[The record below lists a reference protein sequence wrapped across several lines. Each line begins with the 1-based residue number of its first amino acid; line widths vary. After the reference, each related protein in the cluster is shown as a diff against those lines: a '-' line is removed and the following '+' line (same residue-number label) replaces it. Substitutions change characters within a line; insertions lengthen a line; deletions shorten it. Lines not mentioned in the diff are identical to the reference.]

1 MNPQWP
7 RRCHNPGITNKRNA
21 FVGRI
26 PSHLNCSGWSR
37 GGVLQPPL
45 ERPNSTRQAFC
56 EKYHYEVTDKKTGK
70 LLPPNAAL
78 LRIVFVRRSRW
89 LAEWGDSVSKPA
101 IYHCVSRVVDRRF
114 VFGERECEAF
124 RMYMRMYENFSGC
137 RVLSYCLMS
146 NHFHLLLEVP
156 PMAEG
161 GLSDEGLLHRLSA
174 LYSEAFVAEVAEEL
188 VEARRTPNETWA
200 AEVHARFSYRMH
212 SLSQFMKGLLIR
224 FTRWFNRTHARTGTL
239 WEERFKSVIVE
250 SGIAARTMA
259 AYIDLNPVRAGMVKD
274 PADYRWSSY
283 GEAVGGGKKGNG
295 KKAREGLVRA
305 YFCDQGV
312 GFDSGKW
319 LEVSRLYRR
328 LMGLALGRK
337 PGRAEVAGKG
347 NGLGQSTMNTAEMLE
362 SKDNGTVLKDLGM
375 AKMLRCRVRYFTDGA
390 VIGSKE
396 FVNEAFAGARERF
409 GPKRKD
415 GARAMRGS
423 GSGAKGQLWSMRDLR
438 VRVT

>member
-1 MNPQWP
+1 MSVNN
-7 RRCHNPGITNKRNA
+7 RKRWI
-21 FVGRI
+21 VPWKDSRI
-26 PSHLNCSGWSR
+26 
-37 GGVLQPPL
+37 
-45 ERPNSTRQAFC
+45 
-56 EKYHYEVTDKKTGK
+56 
-70 LLPPNAAL
+70 
-78 LRIVFVRRSRW
+78 
-89 LAEWGDSVSKPA
+89 KPV
-101 IYHCVSRVVDRRF
+101 IYHCISRVVGRDF
-114 VFGERECEAF
+114 VLEVDEREHF
-124 RMYMRMYENFSGC
+124 RMLMRMCEKFTGC

-156 PMAEG
+156 PMPEG
-161 GLSDEGLLHRLSA
+161 GISDQELLERLGVF
-174 LYSEAFVAEVAEEL
+174 YSEMQVAEILKEMEDAGVVRARGEFEMPPVDEMGVPLTPAEEL
-188 VEARRTPNETWA
+188 LLAQQQAARRVE
-200 AEVHARFSYRMH
+200 EIRGRFTRRMHDLSEFMKSLLERFTKWFNRMH
-212 SLSQFMKGLLIR
+212 S
-224 FTRWFNRTHARTGTL
+224 RTGTL
-239 WEERFKSVIVE
+239 WEDRFKSVIVE

-274 PADYRWSSY
+274 PANYRWSSY

-312 GFDSGKW
+312 GFDSEKW
-319 LEVSRLYRR
+319 QEVSRLYRR
-328 LMGLALGRK
+328 MMGLALGRK

-362 SKDNGTVLKDLGM
+362 SQDNGTVLKDLGM

-396 FVNEAFAGARERF
+396 FVNEAFANARERF

-423 GSGAKGQLWSMRDLR
+423 GSGTKGQLWSMRDLR
-438 VRVT
+438 VRV